1 MIARAGEEGET
12 EKSLW
17 LRFRAAVKGA
27 KAMQEQL
34 QARLEVLKAEWAAG
48 QVKLRELELRQ
59 LRLREVLL
67 RLRGAIGVLEDL
79 LGQAKPEMPA
89 PPAGSPP
96 AEHEPNAPVALEQEG
111 SSGTEGGGPP

>member
-1 MIARAGEEGET
+1 MQGGGET
-12 EKSLW
+12 ASSPCAPDA
-17 LRFRAAVKGA
+17 AAVKGT
-27 KAMQEQL
+27 KTMREQL
-34 QARLEVLKAEWAAG
+34 QARLGVLKAELAAG

-79 LGQAKPEMPA
+79 LGQAKPEMAA

-111 SSGTEGGGPP
+111 SPGTEGGGPP